1 MLAAV
6 ELKTTSKALA
16 HVHAKIV
23 LNALVETVAEV
34 AATH

>member
-6 ELKTTSKALA
+6 ELKTTSKELA

-34 AATH
+34 AATQ

>member
-6 ELKTTSKALA
+6 ELKTMNKAL
-16 HVHAKIV
+16 VQLHAKIV